1 MTVHDGHSKS
11 DKAPSSSRYNFA
23 PGRLLARKY
32 EVLSHV
38 TSTEDGELYRLC
50 EKATGI
56 ERTAKFF
63 YPDEHGEKL
72 RRNQDA
78 KATVYAQK
86 LHKLR
91 NCKILMHYRTQE
103 TVKISGIP
111 VSFVVWDQLSGM
123 QLSNFI
129 DPAKGKRL
137 SLFEGLHLL
146 HALASGLEAIHCMQE
161 YHGNI
166 APENIIIKRKGLG
179 FQVKLINMSLEDLP
193 VTRTIADDI
202 INLLNIFR
210 SIVSPP
216 KRGDK
221 MPDEVKSIYNA
232 SPVTIRSQFKNAGTL
247 RRHLE
252 AMPWS

>member
-1 MTVHDGHSKS
+1 VTASTEKTSAVSK
-11 DKAPSSSRYNFA
+11 YNFL
-23 PGRLLARKY
+23 PGRTLARKY

-56 ERTAKFF
+56 ERTGKFF
-63 YPDEHGEKL
+63 YPDAKEK
-72 RRNQDA
+72 RQKEPR
-78 KATVYAQK
+78 ATVYAQK

-103 TVKISGIP
+103 TVRISGMP

-123 QLSNFI
+123 QLSEFL
-129 DPAKGKRL
+129 ASQKGQKL

-146 HALASGLEAIHCMQE
+146 HALTSGLDAIHAMQE

-166 APENIIIKRKGLG
+166 APENIIIKRKGIG

-193 VTRTIADDI
+193 LNRTVGEDIVKLVT
-202 INLLNIFR
+202 IFR
-210 SIVSPP
+210 SIVVPP
-216 KRGDK
+216 KRGAK
-221 MPDEVKSIYNA
+221 MPDEVKLLYNA
-232 SPVTIRSQFKNAGTL
+232 KPSQIRERLRNAGAL
-247 RRHLE
+247 RKHLE
-252 AMPWS
+252 SMLWS

>member
-1 MTVHDGHSKS
+1 MSAHTDKNKS
-11 DKAPSSSRYNFA
+11 VSRYNFA

-38 TSTEDGELYRLC
+38 TSTDDGELYRLC

-63 YPDEHGEKL
+63 YPDESLKRAKET
-72 RRNQDA
+72 

-103 TVKISGIP
+103 TVRISGMP

-123 QLSNFI
+123 QLSMFLETE
-129 DPAKGKRL
+129 KGQKL
-137 SLFEGLHLL
+137 SMFEGLHLL
-146 HALASGLEAIHCMQE
+146 HALASGLDAIHSMQE

-166 APENIIIKRKGLG
+166 EPENIIVKRKGLG

-193 VTRTIADDI
+193 LTRTISEDI
-202 INLLNIFR
+202 VNLVNIFR
-210 SIVSPP
+210 SFATAP
-216 KRGDK
+216 KRGTK
-221 MPDEVKSIYNA
+221 MPDEVKLLYDAKPSR
-232 SPVTIRSQFKNAGTL
+232 IRERFKNAGAL
-247 RRHLE
+247 RKHLE
-252 AMPWS
+252 TMLWS